1 MCRNIRVESKKTKT
15 IDNKQLI
22 KNVNKSPSGDLG
34 VKRKSK
40 TASYLLVS
48 PYILHFTVFVLFPV
62 GFSLFLTFHEW
73 NIIGP
78 MKYVGLANYEKLFQD
93 QYFLK
98 SIGNTF
104 VFLAIHI
111 PLQIIIALG
120 LAAILNEKIWF
131 RAFFRGAFFMP
142 VVVSGV
148 VVTVLWQQLYGYE
161 LGSINTF
168 LLWLGMH
175 KIGWLIDPAWAM
187 PSIAI
192 MATWKNVGLYIIL
205 FLVGLQTVPRSLY
218 EAADLEGANKWQK
231 FLYIT
236 LPGIN
241 PTIFMVVVLST
252 ISGFSLFIEPYVMTG
267 GGPLNSTLSSVL
279 YIYKQGFFYYH
290 MGYAATLGFV
300 FALLILLVVFI
311 QRITIEKK

>member
-1 MCRNIRVESKKTKT
+1 MSKGKT
-15 IDNKQLI
+15 DN
-22 KNVNKSPSGDLG
+22 
-34 VKRKSK
+34 RKSLSLDNMSGEK
-40 TASYLLVS
+40 KGWLSSYLLVS
-48 PYILHFTVFVLFPV
+48 PYMIHFTVFVLFPV

-78 MKYVGLANYEKLFQD
+78 MKFVGLSNYEKLVQD
-93 QYFLK
+93 QFFLK
-98 SIGNTF
+98 SIRNTL

-111 PLQIIIALG
+111 PLQIVIALG
-120 LAAILNEKIWF
+120 LASILNEKIWF

-148 VVTVLWQQLYGYE
+148 VVTILWQQLYGYE
-161 LGSINTF
+161 MGSINTF
-168 LLWLGMH
+168 LMRIGIK
-175 KIGWLIDPAWAM
+175 KIGWLIDPFWAM
-187 PSIAI
+187 PAIAI

-205 FLVGLQTVPRSLY
+205 FLVGLQSVPRSLY
-218 EAADLEGANKWQK
+218 EASELEGASKWQQ
-231 FLYIT
+231 FIYIT

-241 PTIFMVVVLST
+241 PTIFMVVILST

-290 MGYAATLGFV
+290 MGYAATMGFV
-300 FALLILLVVFI
+300 FALLILLVVFL
-311 QRITIEKK
+311 QRLTIERNKA